1 MLIAF
6 AIFMSCPSR
15 RRLLEKSNII
25 ITLDVIPSC
34 TGQMLGIPCQP
45 FEKVARL
52 MDEAVVLCEE

>member
-6 AIFMSCPSR
+6 AIFMSYPKR
-15 RRLLEKSNII
+15 RRSLEKSNII

-34 TGQMLGIPCQP
+34 TGQMLGIPANLS
-45 FEKVARL
+45 EKMARF